1 MAFQIFIVGSKTMV
15 LEQSSSAYIFITVVD
30 FMTDKVTVGI
40 IQKVLTVASNQVLTF
55 DAVFS
60 QTLSIICLNSSLS
73 LAHNGLRHSV
83 IGCKICAVLL

>member
-1 MAFQIFIVGSKTMV
+1 
-15 LEQSSSAYIFITVVD
+15 
-30 FMTDKVTVGI
+30 MTDKVTVGI
-40 IQKVLTVASNQVLTF
+40 IQKVLTVASNQLLTF

-83 IGCKICAVLL
+83 IGCKICAVFL